1 MGSHGSLSLLFMM
14 KGIVLCFVS
23 DSHKVMTSLILMLS
37 SSVVENSQY
46 SHRYVFLCDYPS
58 HKQLVV
64 GAMQI
69 MRETLIY
76 LSHLDHEDTEQQV
89 YCFGSLLG
97 LIS

>member
-1 MGSHGSLSLLFMM
+1 M
-14 KGIVLCFVS
+14 S
-23 DSHKVMTSLILMLS
+23 DSHKVMTTLILMLS
-37 SSVVENSQY
+37 SSIVENSLH
-46 SHRYVFLCDYPS
+46 SHRYVFLCDLS
-58 HKQLVV
+58 FTQTTGG

-89 YCFGSLLG
+89 FCSGSLLD